1 MNVGAFG
8 SVEMQMLWLSAALGL
23 VQILIVVVCSGL
35 AGRTVWALGPR
46 DEAGPPFGKVGAR
59 LERALRN
66 FFETFVLFAAV
77 VLMAQALGKHTSMS
91 SLGTQLFFWTR
102 LAYVPAYAAGIPVL
116 RTLIWT
122 VGYVGIVLVLLAVYP
137 GM

>member
-1 MNVGAFG
+1 MNGDTFG

-35 AGRTVWALGPR
+35 AGRTAWALGPR

-59 LERALRN
+59 LERALKN
-66 FFETFVLFAAV
+66 FLETFVLFAAV
-77 VLMAQALGKHTSMS
+77 VLMAQALGRHTSMS
-91 SLGTQLFFWTR
+91 ALGAQLFFWTR
-102 LAYVPAYAAGIPVL
+102 LAYVPAYAAGIPML

-122 VGYVGIVLVLLAVYP
+122 VGFVGIVLVLLAVHP
-137 GM
+137 SV